1 MIVVVENVGAVV
13 VHIGLRLS
21 FAGMP
26 QDVAMV
32 KGGMVVVNNCRRAC

>member
-32 KGGMVVVNNCRRAC
+32 KGGEQLPTGLLD